1 MKISIEIDDDNVIS
15 DALDSIV
22 LSHLKNS
29 KQIIKLNKSKH
40 LDDIQQDRR
49 VLNALN
55 VLIAYYG
62 GYDEQ

>member
-29 KQIIKLNKSKH
+29 KQIIKLNQSTH
-40 LDDIQQDRR
+40 PDDIKQDKK
-49 VLNALN
+49 VLKALN
-55 VLIAYYG
+55 VLIEYYG
-62 GYDEQ
+62 GYHD